1 MDLKKIGFHLPESI
15 AFEEE
20 TLTDTYGKL
29 IAEPLER
36 GYGTTL
42 GNALRRVL
50 LSSIEGAAITAIKIP
65 GASHEFS
72 TLKGVKDDVVDIIL
86 NIKKL
91 RFKLYANGTK
101 VAMIKAV
108 GPKNVTGHDVQD
120 DAAFEVLN
128 PDQPIAILDK
138 NIPFEAELYLRKGVG
153 YISAELN
160 KEEDLPLNMI
170 AVDSIFSPIRK
181 VNFTVEKA
189 VERTEAVYARYISDS
204 H

>member
-15 AFEEE
+15 EFDEE

-50 LSSIEGAAITAIKIP
+50 LSSIEGAAITAVKIP
-65 GASHEFS
+65 GAAHEFS
-72 TLKGVKDDVVDIIL
+72 TLKGVKEDVVDIIL

-91 RFKLYANGTK
+91 RFKLYSNGTK
-101 VAMIKAV
+101 IATIKAS
-108 GPKNVTGHDVQD
+108 GPKSVTGHDVQD

-128 PDQPIAILDK
+128 PDLLAAYDLIHQG
-138 NIPFEAELYLRKGVG
+138 E
-153 YISAELN
+153 SAERMADKWGLSR
-160 KEEDLPLNMI
+160 EEQDDF
-170 AVDSIFSPIRK
+170 AA
-181 VNFTVEKA
+181 E
-189 VERTEAVYARYISDS
+189 S
-204 H
+204 HRRASQAAKDQLTHALGTYR